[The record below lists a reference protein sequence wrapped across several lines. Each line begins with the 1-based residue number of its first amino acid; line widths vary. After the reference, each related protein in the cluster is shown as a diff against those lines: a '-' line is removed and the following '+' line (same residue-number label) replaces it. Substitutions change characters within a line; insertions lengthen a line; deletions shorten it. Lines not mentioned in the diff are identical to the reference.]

1 MNISNENLIRTFG
14 IFQITNDQ
22 FDYFNRDLNRG
33 CLVYMFCL
41 RFLGIT
47 FLINSGWQF
56 RVRKTFSC
64 T

>member
-41 RFLGIT
+41 RFLGST
-47 FLINSGWQF
+47 FLINSG
-56 RVRKTFSC
+56 
-64 T
+64 